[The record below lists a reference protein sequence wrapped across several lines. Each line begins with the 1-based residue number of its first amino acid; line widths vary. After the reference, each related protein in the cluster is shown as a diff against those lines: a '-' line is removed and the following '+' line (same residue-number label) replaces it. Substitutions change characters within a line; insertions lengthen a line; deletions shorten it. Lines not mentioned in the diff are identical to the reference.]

1 MVITKK
7 KILKITVPIVAVLLV
22 VSILFL
28 GSSAP
33 KVSKV
38 ENNRNWSEVKE
49 GIVELKNDRFTL
61 SLDTASTH
69 FKITDKSTKSVYN
82 SVAATPDTEGENQS
96 EIIIEYYDANCT
108 LYKMNSFKNSVS
120 NDSAQ
125 VFKSDNAIKVVYS
138 IRKSKIVLFVPKVLT
153 KETFEELT
161 GKLGSGERRRLRFFY
176 TLYESGANDKETE
189 EMKSKYP
196 ALEDNSLY
204 ILNDSATQT
213 TFEEITSYMKLA
225 EYSREEYIRFQ
236 SDSFK

>member
-33 KVSKV
+33 KITASEIPKVSKV

-49 GIVELKNDRFTL
+49 GIVELKNDRYTL

-120 NDSAQ
+120 NESAQ
-125 VFKSDNAIKVVYS
+125 VFK
-138 IRKSKIVLFVPKVLT
+138 
-153 KETFEELT
+153 
-161 GKLGSGERRRLRFFY
+161 
-176 TLYESGANDKETE
+176 
-189 EMKSKYP
+189 
-196 ALEDNSLY
+196 
-204 ILNDSATQT
+204 
-213 TFEEITSYMKLA
+213 
-225 EYSREEYIRFQ
+225 
-236 SDSFK
+236 